1 MRNTNKGNHM
11 NGKFKTL
18 VGVYSCALALMSLIV
33 PVSVLADI
41 AQSFPDA
48 PITQIQL
55 IVTLPSLIAIP
66 TGIIVS
72 KLASRVYKKYSAL
85 FFTAFYVF
93 AGTMPIYLH
102 GSVGELLLSSALVGV
117 AMGGLQNS
125 MTTIIPDYF
134 EGEQRGTVLGL
145 LSTFVCLGGFIY
157 TSAATAFGSGD
168 WTHAFYAYFLIGIFF
183 VLEIVCLPKGKLEP
197 KPTKTEHVVVPREV
211 IVLCIM
217 GFTLYTFCQLFNS
230 NEALLVVERGMGG
243 TAEAGM
249 GSSAYT
255 LSGIVAGII
264 VAPLMKVFRS
274 RRLPS
279 RSSWLSSDSSFTPW
293 HQRPHALRCWFLH
306 RSRLSE
312 LHPLWRHGRLE
323 LLERYGH
330 GVQHGAGK
338 CLHVPWPGPLSVHYG
353 SPRLPFGWIHHLDDL
368 GWCRLHHGPSDSRL
382 CVLRQ
387 GQHPRLSLC
396 WQQSRGLGINS
407 NSQSIVWRKH
417 VS

>member
-1 MRNTNKGNHM
+1 MRNTNKGKHM

-18 VGVYSCALALMSLIV
+18 VGVYSCALALMGLIV

-264 VAPLMKVFRS
+264 VAPLMKIFKKQAPTVTFLMALVGLVVYALAS
-274 RRLPS
+274 NVLM
-279 RSSWLSSDSSFTPW
+279 LCVAGFFIGLAYQSFTPFGGMGASNFSSAMGMAFNM
-293 HQRPHALRCWFLH
+293 ALVNASMSLGQALSPFTTAALGSLLGGSITSMIWVGAAFITVLLIVGFVYFGKVNILVS
-306 RSRLSE
+306 RS
-312 LHPLWRHGRLE
+312 
-323 LLERYGH
+323 
-330 GVQHGAGK
+330 AGSK
-338 CLHVPWPGPLSVHYG
+338 AE
-353 SPRLPFGWIHHLDDL
+353 D
-368 GWCRLHHGPSDSRL
+368 
-382 CVLRQ
+382 
-387 GQHPRLSLC
+387 
-396 WQQSRGLGINS
+396 
-407 NSQSIVWRKH
+407 
-417 VS
+417 